1 MRNSCKSHTNRAET
15 CETLTKSIQTE
26 LKKFKKKHEIH
37 NFDMYRVLAP
47 GEAPKRGGP
56 LPEQKKC
63 TESSLRATFVMRI
76 WLPKFSKN
84 HEIQN
89 FENTYKIHTDR
100 AEKCETLATSIHTE
114 LKQCETPAKSIQTEL

>member
-1 MRNSCKSHTNRAET
+1 MRNSCKIHTDRA
-15 CETLTKSIQTE
+15 QTVS
-26 LKKFKKKHEIH
+26 KKHEIQ

-63 TESSLRATFVMRI
+63 TESPLRATFVMRI

-84 HEIQN
+84 HEIQK

-100 AEKCETLATSIHTE
+100 AEKCETLA
-114 LKQCETPAKSIQTEL
+114 KSIQTELKMRNSCKIHTIRADKCETLV